1 MTDKQKAFIDEYLI
15 DYNATRAYKEI
26 YKGVKNDNVAA
37 VNASNLLRNPNVKEY
52 YDEKV
57 KAKNKRAE
65 INQDRVLK
73 ELARLGLFD
82 ARKLFADDGQPIQIT
97 DLDDDTA
104 ACIVGIKVQ
113 ENYDSNGNFV
123 GYTKEY
129 KLADKKGSLELL
141 GRHLGMFRDKLEVS
155 GITQE
160 KNKLSNIIEQMR
172 GDTDE

>member
-15 DYNATRAYKEI
+15 DFNATRAYKEI
-26 YKGVKNDNVAA
+26 YKGVKSDSVAA
-37 VNASNLLRNPNVKEY
+37 VNASNLLRNPNIKEY

-73 ELARLGLFD
+73 ELVRLGLFD
-82 ARKLFADDGQPIQIT
+82 ARKLFAENGQPIQIK

-113 ENYDSNGNFV
+113 ENYDSNGNFI

-141 GRHLGMFRDKLEVS
+141 GRHLGMFKDNVNLTADV
-155 GITQE
+155 GI
-160 KNKLSNIIEQMR
+160 KIVDDIE
-172 GDTDE
+172 

>member
-26 YKGVKNDNVAA
+26 YKGVKSDDVAA
-37 VNASNLLRNPNVKEY
+37 VNASKLLRNPKVKEY

-57 KAKNKRAE
+57 EAKNKRAE

-82 ARKLFADDGQPIQIT
+82 ARKLFTDDGQPIQIT

-113 ENYDSNGNFV
+113 ENYDSDGNFI

-129 KLADKKGSLELL
+129 KLADKKGSLELI
-141 GRHLGMFRDKLEVS
+141 GRHLGMFKDNVNLTADV
-155 GITQE
+155 GI
-160 KNKLSNIIEQMR
+160 KIVDDIE
-172 GDTDE
+172 

>member
-57 KAKNKRAE
+57 KAKTKRAE
-65 INQDRVLK
+65 INQDMVLK
-73 ELARLGLFD
+73 ELARLGFFD
-82 ARKLFADDGQPIQIT
+82 ARKLFADNGQPIPIKN
-97 DLDDDTA
+97 LDDDTA

-113 ENYDSNGNFV
+113 ENYDSNGNFI

-141 GRHLGMFRDKLEVS
+141 GRHLGMFKDNVNLTADV
-155 GITQE
+155 GI
-160 KNKLSNIIEQMR
+160 KIVDDIE
-172 GDTDE
+172 